1 MLFRSSFKRNPN
13 QLDEIAKNIKVLNQ
27 KGANNL
33 HVNLYLK
40 DQILFQL
47 MSSKNFAED
56 GLQYNYGDFSIVHFF
71 NNEKDMTHKT
81 WNKFKNEKM
90 NEKLFYF
97 EKPKGVHIFIQN
109 IKRGDKLFQ
118 EKINKAIDLYK
129 EDILD
134 DEIEVEYV
142 DY

>member
-71 NNEKDMTHKT
+71 NNEK
-81 WNKFKNEKM
+81 M

>member
-1 MLFRSSFKRNPN
+1 
-13 QLDEIAKNIKVLNQ
+13 
-27 KGANNL
+27 
-33 HVNLYLK
+33 
-40 DQILFQL
+40 
-47 MSSKNFAED
+47 
-56 GLQYNYGDFSIVHFF
+56 
-71 NNEKDMTHKT
+71 MTHKT